1 MEVTLRDKGRITI
14 PAFIREALGLR
25 KGDILQLQ
33 TRGGEIILKPQ
44 KIIKASE
51 IEGIIGPTKI
61 ELEDIEEALGREAIE
76 IH

>member
-33 TRGGEIILKPQ
+33 TRDGEIILKPQ
-44 KIIKASE
+44 NMVKASE

>member
-44 KIIKASE
+44 KIVEASE